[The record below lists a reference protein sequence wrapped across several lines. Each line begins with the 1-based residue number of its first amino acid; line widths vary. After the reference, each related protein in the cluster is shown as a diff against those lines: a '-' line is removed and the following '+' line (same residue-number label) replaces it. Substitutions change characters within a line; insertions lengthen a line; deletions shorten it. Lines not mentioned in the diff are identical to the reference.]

1 MRTRMT
7 ALLIAIAVSGPAA
20 FAQKTC
26 GMQCGQERWAIKT
39 MTDSQADAV
48 GNTPIEETTI
58 TKLIGQVAPA
68 KLTDNRAP
76 GEMKRYHFTALIVGW
91 KIEAKTAAE
100 NFGLTASA
108 SKSVPDHDFHIVIA
122 DPDNPTNQMIM
133 EVPDPQCQAV
143 CSSKFL
149 SNIQQ
154 VRTQVSKQLGKPM
167 DSVEPLSQPWLVEVT
182 GPAFFDFAHGQ
193 DGLAKNCIEIHPV
206 LALKFVKQQ
215 GSEIPPHKADDLT
228 HKCGER

>member
-1 MRTRMT
+1 MVARSVFFRHCRPPFGWDSWAMISMVIRPPCLDTAIRKRMPVVYAAIPSHFWMDRLRPDFVTPNKSLSRAAPGGVWSGQNSKPLVEDVQMRTRMT

-122 DPDNPTNQMIM
+122 DPDNP
-133 EVPDPQCQAV
+133 
-143 CSSKFL
+143 
-149 SNIQQ
+149 
-154 VRTQVSKQLGKPM
+154 
-167 DSVEPLSQPWLVEVT
+167 
-182 GPAFFDFAHGQ
+182 
-193 DGLAKNCIEIHPV
+193 
-206 LALKFVKQQ
+206 
-215 GSEIPPHKADDLT
+215 
-228 HKCGER
+228 